1 MVNYDDFIFSAVTEI
16 VAATMEETKV
26 ELNAEGGKQV
36 AEYFLAIY
44 NALTAEPVVC
54 EAPVCEAP
62 VCDGK
67 YEVIKDG
74 KGEYRFCLKAAN
86 GEIIAVS
93 EGYKKK
99 ASCLNGIESV
109 RRNAAAEVCDL
120 CCKPKKK
127 AAPKAE
133 PVEVPAE
140 EAPAA
145 E

>member
-16 VAATMEETKV
+16 VAATMEEAKV

-54 EAPVCEAP
+54 EAPVCEEAVCEAP

-67 YEVIKDG
+67 YEVIKDA

-99 ASCLNGIESV
+99 ASCLNGIDSI
-109 RRNAAAEVCDL
+109 RRNAPDAEIVQ
-120 CCKPKKK
+120 
-127 AAPKAE
+127 
-133 PVEVPAE
+133 
-140 EAPAA
+140 
-145 E
+145 